1 MNSLVII
8 IDCYLGYNVTPM
20 RVGTSLNI
28 ISIAIAYNDTN
39 DDNSVEMKLGNQY
52 SIVHMANAK
61 NVTL

>member
-8 IDCYLGYNVTPM
+8 IDCYLGYIVTPM

-28 ISIAIAYNDTN
+28 ISIAYNDTN

-52 SIVHMANAK
+52 SIVHVANAK